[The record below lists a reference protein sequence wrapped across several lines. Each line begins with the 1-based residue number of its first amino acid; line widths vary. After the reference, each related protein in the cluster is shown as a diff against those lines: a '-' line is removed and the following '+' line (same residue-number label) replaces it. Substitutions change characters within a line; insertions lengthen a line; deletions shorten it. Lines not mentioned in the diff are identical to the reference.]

1 MAIIEEFNQRTPGI
15 NEALEEL
22 VQNPALFSAAL
33 LEFVPH
39 DYQTRFLQEQSKRI
53 VVCAGRQVGKSTM
66 AASKAIWFATT
77 NAHTTTLIVSAT
89 LRQSMNLF
97 EKILDFS
104 ERSPLIRRS
113 VISKTRR
120 QLAFS
125 NGSRIIALP
134 CGPVGNSLRGYT
146 AHLIIVD
153 EAAFVPDDVLSKV
166 IFPML
171 LTTSGTVILLST
183 PWDRSHTFYKAF
195 NTEGWAKFHFPSSAN
210 PSVDP
215 KFLDEQRELYGEQK
229 FAQEYLAEFRDDG
242 KSYFPNSLLRTCLHV
257 CPDSRKATNCEYCD
271 LVSARSSSPRPD
283 SEFFAGYDPGGM
295 QDPAALVVVERCKAM
310 IEAET
315 GERRMQTVFKVIR
328 TMTYLV
334 PSSQVEGV
342 PGSNNPYTRFTL
354 EVADLHKEL
363 HFKKLLLDSTGLG
376 APIVELCKEIGLP
389 ASEMKFTSSS
399 KEEILFN
406 LKVLF
411 ERRQIVLPPN
421 DPLLLANLN
430 CIEAEKTR
438 TGGYSFDHPSG
449 THDDLAYA
457 LALAVWTAGK
467 ECTVVMMKEGGK
479 KDSPDPFG
487 RMRSPYP

>member
-1 MAIIEEFNQRTPGI
+1 MIEVNQSTFGI
-15 NEALEEL
+15 DEALSEL
-22 VQNPALFSAAL
+22 VRNPALFSAAL

-39 DYQTRFLQEQSKRI
+39 DYQRRFLEEESKRI

-77 NAHTTTLIVSAT
+77 NSNTTTLIVSAT

-113 VISKTRR
+113 IISKTRR
-120 QLAFS
+120 QLTFS
-125 NGSRIIALP
+125 NRSKIIALP
-134 CGPVGNSLRGYT
+134 CGPLGNSLRGYT

-153 EAAFVPDDVLSKV
+153 EAAFVPDDVLSNV

-171 LTTSGTVILLST
+171 LTTRGTVILLST

-195 NTEGWAKFHFPSSAN
+195 NSEGWARFHFPSSAN

-215 KFLDEQRELYGEQK
+215 KFLEEQWELYGEQK

-242 KSYFPNSLLRTCLHV
+242 RSYFPMSLLRTCLHV
-257 CPDSRKATNCEYCD
+257 CPDSREARNCEYCES
-271 LVSARSSSPRPD
+271 VSARTTPPD
-283 SEFFAGYDPGGM
+283 TEFFAGYDPGGM
-295 QDPAALVVVERCKAM
+295 QDPAALVVVEKCKAM
-310 IEAET
+310 MEAEN
-315 GERRMQTVFKVIR
+315 GGRKKQTVFKVIR
-328 TMTYLV
+328 TKTYLA
-334 PSSQVEGV
+334 PSSQDGA
-342 PGSNNPYTRFTL
+342 PSNNPYTRFTR

-363 HFKKLLLDSTGLG
+363 RFKKLLVDSTGLG

-406 LKVLF
+406 LKMLL
-411 ERRQIVLPPN
+411 EKRQIVLPPN
-421 DPLLLANLN
+421 DQALLASLN
-430 CIEAEKTR
+430 CIEAERTR
-438 TGGYSFDHPSG
+438 SGGYSFGHPSG

-467 ECTVVMMKEGGK
+467 GGTVVLMKDEE
-479 KDSPDPFG
+479 KDPDPFG
-487 RMRSPYP
+487 RAQDGQAS